1 MIKFPLGMRMLVTGS
16 SGSGKSF
23 FVANL
28 LSMRDRMIDVEIDRI
43 VYCAKFPTSIPENLR
58 NDLILEFHQGCPS
71 EEMLENEKQEKIVY
85 VLDDLLESAF
95 KSKTVSE
102 MFTQGRNRGIGVI
115 LLTQN
120 IFPRDSMARNI
131 SLNCNFMVIFRNIR
145 DRSSFNHL
153 SRQLLPAN
161 SKNLSEF
168 FLNCVAKP
176 FSYLLIDLT
185 QECPEALRFRQEVFN
200 EDFCSIISTN
210 DEIKKLENQAIQ
222 KIALEL

>member
-1 MIKFPLGMRMLVTGS
+1 MIKFPLNLRMLITGS

-28 LSMRDRMIDVEIDRI
+28 LSMRDRMINDRIDRI
-43 VYCAKFPTSIPENLR
+43 IYCAKFHTSIPEKLR
-58 NDLILEFHQGCPS
+58 NDEILEFHQGCPT
-71 EEMLENEKQEKIVY
+71 EEMLENVNQEKIIY

-120 IFPRDSMARNI
+120 IFPRDAMARNI

-153 SRQLLPAN
+153 ARQLLPAN
-161 SKNLSEF
+161 SKNLSDF
-168 FLNCVAKP
+168 FLNGVAKP

-185 QECPEALRFRQEVFN
+185 QECPEALRFRQEIFN
-200 EDFCSIISTN
+200 DEFCVIVSTN
-210 DEIKKLENQAIQ
+210 DEIKKFENEATQEIVV
-222 KIALEL
+222 EL